1 MRGRLDAVDVARG
14 LALVAMAG
22 YHFTWDLAYFGV
34 VDASTPFRPPMQV
47 ASHLIGGAFLGLA
60 GLSLALAHARGFR
73 PRNFLK
79 RLALI
84 GAAAA
89 AVSAATYWQD
99 PKTFIFFGILHCL
112 FAASL
117 VALPFM
123 AEQKITADAESASN
137 AGKLL
142 IAALLPRRDLVGSV
156 ASGLFVVGVL
166 RSAYLSLAHLLTRP
180 SAALAFGLVL
190 IVTPFIYASPI
201 FNPPWL
207 IWLGLGTEDPSTLDW
222 RPLLPWAGVVLIGLG
237 LTRLAPP
244 IPTWRAKAAA
254 GRALA
259 FAGRHSLAIYLI
271 HQPAMIGLL
280 YAVLQLSGF
289 SERLSVETYAR
300 ACRPAC
306 VEAGGEI
313 DACERACACVIR
325 DASAAGLAGRLG
337 AHSIGKEE
345 RSRIGAIV
353 ETCGSQAR

>member
-34 VDASTPFRPPMQV
+34 IDASTPFQPPMQV
-47 ASHLIGGAFLGLA
+47 ASHLIGGTFLGLA
-60 GLSLALAHARGFR
+60 GLSLALAHAQGFR

-112 FAASL
+112 FAGSL
-117 VALPFM
+117 VAAPLLAAPGWISLTVGAAMVALP
-123 AEQKITADAESASN
+123 
-137 AGKLL
+137 
-142 IAALLPRRDLVGSV
+142 LV
-156 ASGLFVVGVL
+156 
-166 RSAYLSLAHLLTRP
+166 
-180 SAALAFGLVL
+180 
-190 IVTPFIYASPI
+190 YASPV

-207 IWLGLGTEDPSTLDW
+207 VWLGLGTEDPATLDW

-244 IPTWRAKAAA
+244 IPAWQAKAAP
-254 GRALA
+254 GRGLA

-271 HQPAMIGLL
+271 HQPLLIGLI
-280 YAVLQLSGF
+280 YAVVQLSGF
-289 SERLSVETYAR
+289 SERLSVEAYAR

-353 ETCGSQAR
+353 ETCGSEAR